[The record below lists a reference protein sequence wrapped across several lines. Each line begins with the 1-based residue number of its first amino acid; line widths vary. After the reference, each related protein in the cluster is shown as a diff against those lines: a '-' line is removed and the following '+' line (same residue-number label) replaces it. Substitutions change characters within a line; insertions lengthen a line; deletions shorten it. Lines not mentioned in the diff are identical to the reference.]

1 MSGCMEQLDPAVWLL
16 TKFYTL
22 EFYQNW
28 AEIMGV
34 VNKYLCT
41 SVTALVTSVT
51 MVAVVSNR

>member
-1 MSGCMEQLDPAVWLL
+1 MEQLDPAVWLL